1 MKMSIGNPVTAEDFF
16 DREAEQRAM
25 WRRLERDHILL
36 LAPRRI
42 GKTSLMHRLCDTALS
57 HHFQAAI
64 CSFAPCNTE
73 LECVQTLYKA
83 VTDEQRIDQKVKN
96 TLIEMLK
103 KIQGI
108 DVAGVGIQWGGQD
121 KDPWRQIGDAIATAL
136 RQTDRT
142 WLICVDE
149 VPVFILKLL
158 EQEDGRA
165 KARSFLYWFRDLRQ
179 THHKQVRWILAGSIG
194 MDTVAS
200 RLGLSDTIND
210 LATMPLGA
218 FDTET
223 AHRFLTKLGNSYHI
237 PLDEALRHHI
247 IQRIGWP
254 VPYYLQLMFSQLRDI
269 RDTKAQLTI
278 ADVDHAFEN
287 LLSPSYKVHF
297 DYWHQRLREEL
308 NHPDAGYATHLLNHT
323 CRDPNGVSHDTL
335 KQALAE
341 KIADAERRE
350 ESLRYLLDVLENDG
364 YLVNDSGRYRFRL
377 AWLREYWLRR
387 IAP

>member
-1 MKMSIGNPVTAEDFF
+1 MKVSIGNPVTGEDFF

-25 WRRLERDHILL
+25 WRRLGSDHILL

-42 GKTSLMHRLCDTALS
+42 GKTSLMHRLCDTAAS
-57 HHFQAAI
+57 HDFQAAI

-73 LECVQTLYKA
+73 LECVQTLYRA
-83 VTDEQRIDQKVKN
+83 VTDEQRIDQKVKGS
-96 TLIEMLK
+96 LIEILK

-108 DVAGVGIQWGGQD
+108 DIAGVGIQWGGQD
-121 KDPWRQIGDAIATAL
+121 TDPWRQIGDAIAASL
-136 RQTDRT
+136 QQTDRT

-179 THHKQVRWILAGSIG
+179 THHKKVRWILAGSIG

-218 FDTET
+218 FAPET
-223 AHRFLTKLGNSYHI
+223 AHRFLTELGNSFDI
-237 PLDEALRHHI
+237 PLDETLRDHV

-254 VPYYLQLMFSQLRDI
+254 VPYYLQLMFSQLQDI
-269 RDTKAQLTI
+269 RDTKEHLTT
-278 ADVDHAFEN
+278 ADVDNAFEN

-297 DYWHQRLREEL
+297 DYWRQRLKDEL
-308 NHPDAGYATHLLNHT
+308 NHPDAEYATHLLNHA
-323 CRDPNGVSHDTL
+323 CHDPDGVRHDTL
-335 KQALAE
+335 KQALSE
-341 KIADAERRE
+341 KISDAERRE
-350 ESLRYLLDVLENDG
+350 ENLRYLLDVLENDG
-364 YLVNDSGRYRFRL
+364 YLVNDNGRYRFRL

-387 IAP
+387 VAP